1 MDILLSNITR
11 SIMHIGLSYWVDKPR
26 GERMVGIGKGIRISS
41 REKELSISL
50 TLLTSITSSVM
61 DISLSLRG
69 AVIGNITGSI
79 MDIGRSIRRAFISS
93 IPLQHHEHKA

>member
-1 MDILLSNITR
+1 MN
-11 SIMHIGLSYWVDKPR
+11 IGLSYGIHQPR

-61 DISLSLRG
+61 DISLGLRG
-69 AVIGNITGSI
+69 AVIGNITSGI
-79 MDIGRSIRRAFISS
+79 MDISYG
-93 IPLQHHEHKA
+93 LW